1 MMDLTNKRFGK
12 LVALEHTRL
21 NSRDAWR
28 CICDCG
34 EKVIVRWDHLVKEN
48 TKSCGCLHRRRGK
61 DSPFFRGVGELPLD
75 FYSKIRRS
83 SVRYGRKLDFKVTPK
98 YLWELFLDQNRKCAL
113 SGVPIEFAGT
123 GAENKHSATNKITAS
138 LDRID
143 SSKGYVEGNVWWV
156 HKTVNIMKN
165 DMPTEDFQEW
175 CRKIAECP

>member
-1 MMDLTNKRFGK
+1 MVVRFHGLAKSRGK
-12 LVALEHTRL
+12 TR
-21 NSRDAWR
+21 WQ
-28 CICDCG
+28 CQCDCG
-34 EKVIVRWDHLVKEN
+34 NTTIVQNNHLESGR

-83 SVRYGRKLDFKVTPK
+83 SNRYGRTLPFKVTLK
-98 YLWELFLDQNRKCAL
+98 YLWELFLKQNRKCAL

-165 DMPTEDFQEW
+165 DLSTQEFRAW
-175 CRKIAECP
+175 CLKIAECP